1 MGYIYKIVNK
11 IDKKTYIGQTVHDCE
26 TRWSHHLRDRSNCRY
41 LKSALKKHGIDNFD
55 FKIVCITFDS
65 SLDDIEIDYI
75 KKYDCL
81 VPNGYNLRL
90 GGNSGRHHADTKKK
104 ISDTLKTRYQD
115 GINRAKIP
123 KPQLGIPLS
132 EITKKKISDK
142 LKGRK
147 LSQSAIDK
155 RVITQRIKRNRKIIQ
170 LDLHGNKLNEFDSC
184 KEAAEYVGGAKSNI
198 SSCCNGKGYNKT
210 AKGYIWKYES
220 IE

>member
-11 IDKKTYIGQTVHDCE
+11 IDKKTYIGQTVSDCE
-26 TRWSHHLRDRSNCRY
+26 TRWSHHLAKSSNCRY
-41 LKSALKKHGIDNFD
+41 LNSALKKHGIDNFD

-104 ISDTLKTRYQD
+104 ISDTLKTIYRN
-115 GINRAKIP
+115 GTTIHS
-123 KPQLGIPLS
+123 KPQLGIPHN
-132 EITKKKISDK
+132 EITKKKISES
-142 LKGRK
+142 LKGKPKNKESGKKGVETLRM
-147 LSQSAIDK
+147 
-155 RVITQRIKRNRKIIQ
+155 KRNRKIIQ
-170 LDLHGNKLNEFDSC
+170 LDIHGNRLNEFLTC
-184 KEAAEYVGGAKSNI
+184 KEAGEYVGGSTGGVCQCCLEKKKS
-198 SSCCNGKGYNKT
+198 Y
-210 AKGYIWKYES
+210 KGYIWKYES

>member
-26 TRWSHHLRDRSNCRY
+26 TRWSHHLAKSSNCRY

-104 ISDTLKTRYQD
+104 ISDTLKTIYRN
-115 GINRAKIP
+115 GTTIHS
-123 KPQLGIPLS
+123 KPQLGIPHN
-132 EITKKKISDK
+132 EITKKKISET

-147 LSQSAIDK
+147 ISQASIDK
-155 RVITQRIKRNRKIIQ
+155 KVMTDILKRNRKIIQ
-170 LDLHGNKLNEFDSC
+170 LDIHGNRLNEFITC
-184 KEAAEYVGGAKSNI
+184 KEAGEYVGGST
-198 SSCCNGKGYNKT
+198 SGVCSCCLGKTKIH
-210 AKGYIWKYES
+210 KGYIWKYES